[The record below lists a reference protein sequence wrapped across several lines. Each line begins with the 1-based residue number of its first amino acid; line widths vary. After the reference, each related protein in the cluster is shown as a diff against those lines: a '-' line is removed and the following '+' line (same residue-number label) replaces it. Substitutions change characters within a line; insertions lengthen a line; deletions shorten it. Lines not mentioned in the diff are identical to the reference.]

1 MVSAIKD
8 VDKDSYV
15 KIAIS
20 SITIREDQGFKD
32 KNSGVNNNLKNYF
45 NSAGMNLIDNSNI
58 DRSCLNRVKVLLNRK
73 ETAALAKNLCRF
85 PWVFPV
91 DWIITGCEAVFIRDE
106 VNSWDN
112 HSDISKMKNLR
123 LKNPKIYNFFVPEYK
138 LSSEYV

>member
-1 MVSAIKD
+1 MVSAVKD

-20 SITIREDQGFKD
+20 SIAIREDQDFKD
-32 KNSGVNNNLKNYF
+32 KNSDVNNNLKNYF

-91 DWIITGCEAVFIRDE
+91 DWIITGCEGVFIRDE
-106 VNSWDN
+106 VNS
-112 HSDISKMKNLR
+112 
-123 LKNPKIYNFFVPEYK
+123 
-138 LSSEYV
+138 